1 MFGCKAENMDY
12 YDLFKLLTQIQLH
25 LVASPRRLDRE
36 G

>member
-12 YDLFKLLTQIQLH
+12 YDLFKLLIQTQLH